1 MSIEE
6 KSLIS
11 QAERVLK
18 ELSEALGEINLK
30 ETYYVV
36 EEINVTREDGKP
48 RLKDDFREITNKNAP
63 KMDEEGYFIM
73 EVGKWVE

>member
-48 RLKDDFREITNKNAP
+48 SLKDDFREIIDKNAP
-63 KMDEEGYFIM
+63 KMEEGYFIM